1 MKEASALNL
10 WRLQVLYIFDI
21 LWAIVTEVK
30 GFLSLSRRLALSGLK
45 GSFLLIS
52 LKTPSVI
59 YFQNP
64 LSNCDSVRSLPST
77 LRRITLPSL
86 KINFYLIQKF
96 SEKFIYLLT
105 CKDNIYSVKL
115 RRCMNFYE
123 NYCSV
128 QRALYCKN
136 LAYLV

>member
-1 MKEASALNL
+1 M
-10 WRLQVLYIFDI
+10 
-21 LWAIVTEVK
+21 TEVK

-77 LRRITLPSL
+77 LRRITLPNLEIS
-86 KINFYLIQKF
+86 FYLISLRTVSGCYWMF
-96 SEKFIYLLT
+96 SVFSGVWLFL
-105 CKDNIYSVKL
+105 DGF
-115 RRCMNFYE
+115 R
-123 NYCSV
+123 
-128 QRALYCKN
+128 
-136 LAYLV
+136 

>member
-1 MKEASALNL
+1 M
-10 WRLQVLYIFDI
+10 
-21 LWAIVTEVK
+21 TEVK

-86 KINFYLIQKF
+86 EMSFYLISKCYF
-96 SEKFIYLLT
+96 LSLLSICDIVRGLT
-105 CKDNIYSVKL
+105 SSLGRVMLCEWVLLDV
-115 RRCMNFYE
+115 F
-123 NYCSV
+123 
-128 QRALYCKN
+128 
-136 LAYLV
+136 

>member
-1 MKEASALNL
+1 M
-10 WRLQVLYIFDI
+10 
-21 LWAIVTEVK
+21 TEVK

-77 LRRITLPSL
+77 LRRIILPSSL
-86 KINFYLIQKF
+86 GRVMLC
-96 SEKFIYLLT
+96 EWVLLDVF
-105 CKDNIYSVKL
+105 CVL
-115 RRCMNFYE
+115 R
-123 NYCSV
+123 S
-128 QRALYCKN
+128 
-136 LAYLV
+136 LVVP